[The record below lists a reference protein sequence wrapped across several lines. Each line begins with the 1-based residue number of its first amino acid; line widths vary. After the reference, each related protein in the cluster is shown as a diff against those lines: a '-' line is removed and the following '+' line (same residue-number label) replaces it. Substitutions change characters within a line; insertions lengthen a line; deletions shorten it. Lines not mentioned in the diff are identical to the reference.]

1 MVHVGPAQT
10 MGTHFDWSLR
20 KPASAPAGSIKFEQ
34 ILDEGV
40 GDLVDAVAKAVEVF
54 VDQLPDLKNPN

>member
-1 MVHVGPAQT
+1 